1 MHRGAGLV
9 CAGLLLF
16 LLLPG
21 GGSDARWSGP
31 ADRID
36 DAAFWRLFSELSE
49 PGGAFRSDNL
59 VSNERGFPSVLP
71 GIMQRASGAGAYVGV
86 GPEQNFS
93 YLAALRPRIAFIV
106 DIRRENAILHLLYKS
121 IFELSPSRAEFLSRL
136 FSRPR
141 PRHLGTQSGARDLFE
156 AYAVVPPSADLF
168 EAHVGEVRS
177 HLAEKHHFALGKEDF
192 EALRRF
198 YSAFFESGPDLSYSP
213 RAFRRGR
220 PFPSYAEL
228 MTATDDQGIPRSFL
242 ANEENYLALRELQ
255 RRNLIIPVVGDFAG
269 NKALTGIA
277 ARLRERRLTVTV
289 FYASNVEFYLFRSDG
304 WSRFYGNL
312 AALPVDGRSVLV
324 RSIFRGFGM
333 GYPGT
338 GMAGRLQL
346 DPIEDLV
353 RAFRQGEISSYA
365 DLLARRGVFP

>member
-1 MHRGAGLV
+1 
-9 CAGLLLF
+9 
-16 LLLPG
+16 
-21 GGSDARWSGP
+21 
-31 ADRID
+31 
-36 DAAFWRLFSELSE
+36 
-49 PGGAFRSDNL
+49 
-59 VSNERGFPSVLP
+59 
-71 GIMQRASGAGAYVGV
+71 
-86 GPEQNFS
+86 
-93 YLAALRPRIAFIV
+93 
-106 DIRRENAILHLLYKS
+106 
-121 IFELSPSRAEFLSRL
+121 
-136 FSRPR
+136 
-141 PRHLGTQSGARDLFE
+141 
-156 AYAVVPPSADLF
+156 
-168 EAHVGEVRS
+168 
-177 HLAEKHHFALGKEDF
+177 
-192 EALRRF
+192 
-198 YSAFFESGPDLSYSP
+198 
-213 RAFRRGR
+213 
-220 PFPSYAEL
+220 

-269 NKALTGIA
+269 SKALKGVA
-277 ARLRERRLTVTV
+277 AQLTERRLTVTA